1 MDNVP
6 ELIEEMRSKMLLL
19 EEAAATQ
26 ELIITRLRK
35 DADNMEDEQDELRAL
50 QSELAMNVNKAELYW
65 KEKLSQDAL
74 NKAALDE
81 FMRNYQ

>member
-35 DADNMEDEQDELRAL
+35 DADNMEDEQDEL
-50 QSELAMNVNKAELYW
+50 SN
-65 KEKLSQDAL
+65 LSWQ
-74 NKAALDE
+74 
-81 FMRNYQ
+81 